1 LLFSVALFC
10 CDAQRAVQLDL
21 NQTKATAPVA
31 NIDLLQLEEKDMPTR
46 LLQVLLLATIGLLAC
61 YPASGDESASPP
73 RVEEEMWALP
83 FPLPV
88 LAYVV
93 RPLGDGPFPLVVMN
107 HGISLDA
114 NQRTMFPAVEYR
126 DAAFWFARHGYFVI
140 SPLRYGASSLDDKDR
155 GLYGAVFAHVG
166 SCDNPNFRGA
176 GLAIATLNEW
186 VIENMQKKKQIAPG
200 KVIVVGQ
207 SGGGWGSIALAS
219 RNPSS
224 VRAIITFAAG
234 RGGRVDGKPNN
245 NCAPDKLV
253 TATGDFGRTARVPML
268 WIYAENDSYFGPEL
282 TKRMHDAF
290 TAAGGDAEYHL
301 LPAFGNDGHFMID
314 SPDAVPL
321 WAPLVSQFLEKHSA
335 MAQAPQLPT
344 NSAQNEK
351 LQLRPPR
358 LQLPPN
364 IQYSAWRKLCFKGSD
379 GATLCRT
386 TSAGT
391 LDNGEVVVRVDL
403 IERPAGGAARL
414 QLFVPQGGNLAMGV
428 KATVDQGA
436 PIEIQYNWCLT
447 NICIAADHVSP
458 KLIGEM
464 ESGQILKLEQ
474 ADFNSSTVAM
484 NIPLNQFVAAHKGPP
499 AETYD
504 FNLEEN

>member
-1 LLFSVALFC
+1 MLARL
-10 CDAQRAVQLDL
+10 AQIV
-21 NQTKATAPVA
+21 
-31 NIDLLQLEEKDMPTR
+31 
-46 LLQVLLLATIGLLAC
+46 LLATIALPAC
-61 YPASGDESASPP
+61 RPASGAESASPP
-73 RVEEEMWALP
+73 GIEEEMWALP

-114 NQRTMFPAVEYR
+114 NQRTMFPTVEYR
-126 DAAFWFARHGYFVI
+126 AAAFWFARRGYFVI
-140 SPLRYGASSLDDKDR
+140 SPLRYGASSLDAQDR
-155 GLYGAVFAHVG
+155 GLFGAVFGHVG
-166 SCDNPNFRGA
+166 SCDNPNFRGP

-200 KVIVVGQ
+200 KAIVVGQ

-219 RNPSS
+219 RNPPSAS
-224 VRAIITFAAG
+224 AVITFAAG

-253 TATGDFGRTARVPML
+253 AATGEFGRTARVPML

-282 TKRMHDAF
+282 TKRMHNAF

-301 LPAFGNDGHFMID
+301 LPAFGNDGHFLID
-314 SPDAVPL
+314 SADAVPL

-335 MAQAPQLPT
+335 MAQQRQLLS

-351 LQLRPPR
+351 LQVRPPR
-358 LQLPPN
+358 VQLPPN
-364 IQYSAWRKLCFKGSD
+364 IQYSSWRKLCFKGSD

-386 TSAGT
+386 TSSGT
-391 LDNGEVVVRVDL
+391 QDNGEVVVRIDL
-403 IERPAGGAARL
+403 IERPEGGAARL

-428 KATVDQGA
+428 KAIVDQAA
-436 PIEIQYNWCLT
+436 PTKFPYNFCLT

-464 ESGQILKLEQ
+464 ESGQTLKIEL
-474 ADFNSSTVAM
+474 ADFNTSTAAM
-484 NIPLNQFVAAHKGPP
+484 TVPLNQFAAAHKGPP

-504 FNLEEN
+504 FNLDEN